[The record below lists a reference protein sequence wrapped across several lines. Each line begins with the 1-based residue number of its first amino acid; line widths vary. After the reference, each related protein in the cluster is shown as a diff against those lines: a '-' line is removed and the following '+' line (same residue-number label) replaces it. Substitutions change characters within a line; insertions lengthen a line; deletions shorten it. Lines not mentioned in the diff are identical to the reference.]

1 MNENTKNL
9 LDELGTGLNTALV
22 RLCSVSVSGPG
33 VVALAGAME
42 SVNGALEKYQILRDE
57 LERAR

>member
-1 MNENTKNL
+1 MNETTKKL

-42 SVNGALEKYQILRDE
+42 ALSGAVEKYGVLRDG
-57 LERAR
+57 LEDTQ